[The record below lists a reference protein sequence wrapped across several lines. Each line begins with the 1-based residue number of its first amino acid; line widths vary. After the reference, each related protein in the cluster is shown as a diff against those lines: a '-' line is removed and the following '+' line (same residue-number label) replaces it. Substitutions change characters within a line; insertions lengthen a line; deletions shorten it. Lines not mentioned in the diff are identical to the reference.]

1 MRGAAKMN
9 ALRSAVVVLGAL
21 AFGYLTVRVGFKSFI
36 EEAQLEQQR
45 QEALLQ
51 SQSSAAAAAAETEVS
66 FGDSF
71 QSGDGANISDG
82 SDHKL

>member
-1 MRGAAKMN
+1 MVGRAKSN
-9 ALRSAVVVLGAL
+9 AMRSAVVVAAAL

-51 SQSSAAAAAAETEVS
+51 AQSAAAEA
-66 FGDSF
+66 
-71 QSGDGANISDG
+71 QDGFHTDG
-82 SDHKL
+82 GTLTGGLPESDHKL

>member
-1 MRGAAKMN
+1 MVGRAKSN
-9 ALRSAVVVLGAL
+9 AMRSAVVVAAAL

-51 SQSSAAAAAAETEVS
+51 AQSAAAEAQDG
-66 FGDSF
+66 FDDSF
-71 QSGDGANISDG
+71 HTDGRTLTG
-82 SDHKL
+82 GLPESDHKL

>member
-1 MRGAAKMN
+1 MRGTAKMN
-9 ALRSAVVVLGAL
+9 ALRSAVVVAGAL

-51 SQSSAAAAAAETEVS
+51 SQSADESEVS

-71 QSGDGANISDG
+71 HTDDAANISDG

>member
-9 ALRSAVVVLGAL
+9 ALRSAVVVAGAL

-51 SQSSAAAAAAETEVS
+51 SQSAAAADESEVS

-71 QSGDGANISDG
+71 HTDDGANISDG

>member
-9 ALRSAVVVLGAL
+9 ALRSAVVVAGAL

-45 QEALLQ
+45 QEAILQ
-51 SQSSAAAAAAETEVS
+51 SQSSAAAAETEVS

-71 QSGDGANISDG
+71 QSDDGENISDG